1 MKKQLQNSKRGLTL
15 FYSLFL
21 MVFLFAN
28 TTKTQAQTAT
38 NGDYRS
44 AVATGNWSD
53 LATWQTRTGGVWA
66 AATVLPG
73 ATNVVYIQASHKV
86 NLTGDTSCKDLH
98 INASAAG
105 TKGIISIGSY
115 IMSVNGKIR
124 AYTGITTA
132 VTDGTDGTTPFYVGT
147 STGGTQTSMVTT
159 STGALTFV
167 GSTRTI
173 INSGEFGS
181 GGAQGNVVFALD
193 LGAIGTLNSGIKGAT
208 YSINSGTISTNSSQA
223 TAASG
228 SFTIASGAKL
238 ISSRSGNGVGA
249 GVVTSASTN
258 IAGTV
263 TIDAGG
269 VLELTGGAP
278 AMGCT
283 TFTNNGTVLYS
294 GMAAQTTLQP
304 SVHASGPTPTSALN
318 AYSTLTINNAT
329 GVTLFAPISVT
340 NGLNIT
346 AGPLNLVAFT
356 PNTADKLSLG
366 GSGVLNGTWGS
377 SGSAA
382 TNKNDT
388 YFAAAGTAL
397 ITVTTSTL
405 STKDNVFAKGISV
418 YPNPTNNIINI
429 VQSDNSIDI
438 KNVSLVTILGQTV
451 YSNNSTKAINVTG
464 FAKGLYI
471 LKIESK
477 NGGVATTKVVVN

>member
-1 MKKQLQNSKRGLTL
+1 
-15 FYSLFL
+15 

-28 TTKTQAQTAT
+28 TTKAQTAT

-44 AVATGNWSD
+44 VATGNWD
-53 LATWQTRTGGVWA
+53 GTTTWQVRD
-66 AATVLPG
+66 
-73 ATNVVYIQASHKV
+73 ATNGWITTTVAPTSANNVYIQNGHTVTIPAAYGAA
-86 NLTGDTSCKDLH
+86 TCKDLH
-98 INASAAG
+98 VAIIPAVLGPPAVSA
-105 TKGIISIGSY
+105 TKGQLVIGANS
-115 IMSVNGKIR
+115 MNVSGKIR
-124 AYTGITTA
+124 GYNSVA
-132 VTDGTDGTTPFYVGT
+132 VTITGADGVFYT
-147 STGGTQTSMVTT
+147 SQAANSSTQTSMVTT

-167 GSTRTI
+167 GGTRTI

-208 YSINSGTISTNSSQA
+208 YSINIGTISTNSSQA

-346 AGPLNLVAFT
+346 AGPLNLV
-356 PNTADKLSLG
+356 L
-366 GSGVLNGTWGS
+366 
-377 SGSAA
+377 
-382 TNKNDT
+382 
-388 YFAAAGTAL
+388 L
-397 ITVTTSTL
+397 I
-405 STKDNVFAKGISV
+405 
-418 YPNPTNNIINI
+418 
-429 VQSDNSIDI
+429 
-438 KNVSLVTILGQTV
+438 
-451 YSNNSTKAINVTG
+451 
-464 FAKGLYI
+464 
-471 LKIESK
+471 
-477 NGGVATTKVVVN
+477 